1 MVIIK
6 LIELTEDRVSYE
18 YYPEGNKQ
26 YPGKIALDLKI
37 KERIYLKESS
47 EDFGKR
53 YAFHA
58 FKKIEEYSSNGD
70 FKKEGL
76 VAWY

>member
-6 LIELTEDRVSYE
+6 LIELTEDRVTYE

-26 YPGKIALDLKI
+26 YPGKIALDLKT

-47 EDFGKR
+47 EDFSEKDMHFMLLR
-53 YAFHA
+53 
-58 FKKIEEYSSNGD
+58 K
-70 FKKEGL
+70 
-76 VAWY
+76 